1 MARPYGIELHQARP
15 DAQKKT
21 GHAAEQARPDVRARR
36 QDWFEGQLGLDPER
50 LIFIDET
57 GANTKMA
64 RLRGWSAKGER
75 CRASIPHGHWRTTT
89 FTAGLKL
96 SGIAAPMLLNG
107 PMHGIAFLAYV
118 EHVLVPDLAEGDIV
132 VMDNLASHKVAGV
145 RELIEAAGARL
156 LYLPPYSANF
166 NPIEMAF
173 SKLKAALRKVAA
185 RTKADL
191 GDVIATAIETF
202 TPTLC
207 QNYFTAAGYD
217 RD

>member
-1 MARPYGIELHQARP
+1 MSRVDTTWTLANHDLHGR
-15 DAQKKT
+15 
-21 GHAAEQARPDVRARR
+21 
-36 QDWFEGQLGLDPER
+36 FEAVEHR
-50 LIFIDET
+50 
-57 GANTKMA
+57 
-64 RLRGWSAKGER
+64 
-75 CRASIPHGHWRTTT
+75 
-89 FTAGLKL
+89 
-96 SGIAAPMLLNG
+96 APMLLDG
-107 PMHGIAFLAYV
+107 AMHGIAFLAYV
-118 EHVLVPDLAEGDIV
+118 EHVLVPDRAEGDIV

-156 LYLPPYSANF
+156 LYLPPYSADF

-173 SKLKAALRKVAA
+173 SKLKAAPRKAAA

-207 QNYFTAAGYD
+207 QNYSAAAGYD

>member
-1 MARPYGIELHQARP
+1 MLSVDTTWTLANHDLHGRFEAVGHRGP
-15 DAQKKT
+15 DAA
-21 GHAAEQARPDVRARR
+21 GRAA
-36 QDWFEGQLGLDPER
+36 
-50 LIFIDET
+50 
-57 GANTKMA
+57 
-64 RLRGWSAKGER
+64 
-75 CRASIPHGHWRTTT
+75 
-89 FTAGLKL
+89 
-96 SGIAAPMLLNG
+96 
-107 PMHGIAFLAYV
+107 MHGIAFLAYV

-207 QNYFTAAGYD
+207 QNYFAAAGYD